1 MRAMKNIQHFVKKSN
16 IQHINNISIYN
27 IFIIQVSISRK
38 IYIKFLVKVTKYKRQ
53 FWNQKKKLM

>member
-38 IYIKFLVKVTKYKRQ
+38 IYIKFLVKVTKYKR
-53 FWNQKKKLM
+53 